1 MPLNLSK
8 QAEDG
13 SDGAPPS
20 EAWLFAQA
28 ILGNPIPRIVSPEA
42 KARAEREELERL
54 AQFSSR
60 HAQELRRLQTAEAEA
75 RRKRELLD

>member
-28 ILGNPIPRIVSPEA
+28 ILAHP
-42 KARAEREELERL
+42 
-54 AQFSSR
+54 
-60 HAQELRRLQTAEAEA
+60 
-75 RRKRELLD
+75 